1 MASTTTNRQQYL
13 RLPCNATPCFLR
25 WGNVA
30 KYKLIKEFSDLIYR
44 ECIFDLQQSTEV
56 SLKCILC
63 NGSEMKDFKSW
74 PYTPQNFNNFSGL
87 YLCTKN
93 KKLHVTIN
101 IVGIFKSLHCV
112 VYVKYIGRRLSA
124 LLYTNDES
132 TKEFS
137 KVPKLLLV
145 REARTHRAER
155 LIV

>member
-1 MASTTTNRQQYL
+1 
-13 RLPCNATPCFLR
+13 
-25 WGNVA
+25 
-30 KYKLIKEFSDLIYR
+30 
-44 ECIFDLQQSTEV
+44 
-56 SLKCILC
+56 
-63 NGSEMKDFKSW
+63 MKDFKSW
-74 PYTPQNFNNFSGL
+74 PYTPQNFNNFSCL
-87 YLCTKN
+87 HLCTKN

-155 LIV
+155 LIVWFLNLKTDSSPYF